1 MIQEVKQS
9 ASNEFWP
16 IPIKSFKFFPFLQ
29 GLLLVLLT
37 TLFLLVIDQPLYN
50 WLISDIGS
58 LVSYFTAY
66 NYAENNGIII
76 LFWIAS
82 LFLLLTL
89 FLKRPFTS
97 RFLSLEKG
105 SEINHDATA
114 LARYTRANGLKLAI
128 PFFLTTY
135 YLMLRC
141 QFTGLQIEGFE
152 FTSFQNDSKA
162 GLKHLDILPFLSGI
176 WFFQSVYI
184 FCFRRSLPH
193 KTSVLENDSPIT
205 HSDDDSF
212 NLKSLAESLTN
223 EINVWSDHKASF
235 TIGLS
240 GKWGSGKTSLLNLLK
255 YELNNNKTNIVFD
268 FNAWQYETE
277 INLSAPFLKEL
288 HLRLKPYT
296 LNAGKSIDN
305 YIHEVLQSNNS
316 FFTSITKTFS
326 NEKSVDELI
335 GIIQHDIIASGK
347 RFIVFIDDLDRLQF
361 KEIMEI
367 LNIIRNVGNLPNTVF
382 ILAYDKDYI
391 INQLNEQKLDRP
403 FEYFTKFIQLE
414 IPVGKI
420 IQDKLVEKLKGSINK
435 HFENLFYNPKNQK
448 LTDKYADSQLTF
460 EAFLNDSKVMNHL
473 TSFRDVKRLINALI
487 IQWDLKK
494 EKVEFKEL
502 LVLEIIRLKY
512 PTVYESLKH
521 NRQIILSEDN
531 LYLFYLEKDDP
542 SKTKL
547 DSQVSH
553 LVTFLFP
560 YGVRPKSKKSI
571 RFKRYYENYFTL
583 DFVKDIRDEVD
594 QIIYEKQI

>member
-16 IPIKSFKFFPFLQ
+16 IPIKSFMFFPFLQ
-29 GLLLVLLT
+29 GLLLVCLT

-50 WLISDIGS
+50 WLISDKGS
-58 LVSYFTAY
+58 LASYFTAY
-66 NYAENNGIII
+66 NYAENDKIIK

-82 LFLLLTL
+82 FLLSLIV
-89 FLKRPFTS
+89 FLNRPFTS

-105 SEINHDATA
+105 SKIRHNSTS
-114 LARYTRANGLKLAI
+114 LARYTRANGLLLAI

-152 FTSFQNDSKA
+152 FTSFQNDSKTA
-162 GLKHLDILPFLSGI
+162 LKHLDILPFLSVI
-176 WFFQSVYI
+176 WFMYSFCL
-184 FCFRRSLPH
+184 FCFRKSLPD

-205 HSDDDSF
+205 HSGDDSF

-255 YELNNNKTNIVFD
+255 NELNKNKTNIVFD

-296 LNAGKSIDN
+296 LNAGNSIDK

-335 GIIQHDIIASGK
+335 GIIQQDIIDSGK

-382 ILAYDKDYI
+382 ILAYDKEYI
-391 INQLNEQKLDRP
+391 INQLKENKTDRP
-403 FEYFTKFIQLE
+403 AEYFTKFIQLE
-414 IPVGKI
+414 LPVGKI
-420 IQDKLVEKLKGSINK
+420 FQEKIKERFESEITK
-435 HFENLFYNPKNQK
+435 HFNIYFYSDKQK
-448 LTDKYADSQLTF
+448 PADKDVESLMPI
-460 EAFLNDSKVMNHL
+460 EAFPDSLRIFDSL
-473 TSFRDVKRLINALI
+473 TSIRDIK
-487 IQWDLKK
+487 
-494 EKVEFKEL
+494 
-502 LVLEIIRLKY
+502 
-512 PTVYESLKH
+512 
-521 NRQIILSEDN
+521 IILN
-531 LYLFYLEKDDP
+531 
-542 SKTKL
+542 
-547 DSQVSH
+547 
-553 LVTFLFP
+553 
-560 YGVRPKSKKSI
+560 
-571 RFKRYYENYFTL
+571 
-583 DFVKDIRDEVD
+583 
-594 QIIYEKQI
+594 

>member
-9 ASNEFWP
+9 ASNEFWL
-16 IPIKSFKFFPFLQ
+16 IRIKSFRIFPFLQ

-97 RFLSLEKG
+97 CFLSLEKG

-128 PFFLTTY
+128 PFFLTAY

-162 GLKHLDILPFLSGI
+162 ALKHLDILPFLSGI
-176 WFFQSVYI
+176 WFFHSVYI
-184 FCFRRSLPH
+184 FCFRKSLPH

-223 EINVWSDHKASF
+223 EINVWSDKEASF

-255 YELNNNKTNIVFD
+255 NELNNNKSNIVFD

-391 INQLNEQKLDRP
+391 IKQLDKQNLDRSI
-403 FEYFTKFIQLE
+403 EYFTKFIQLE

-420 IQDKLVEKLKGSINK
+420 LREKLLEKLVESLKKSFPDQFYILNESKLKD
-435 HFENLFYNPKNQK
+435 QK
-448 LTDKYADSQLTF
+448 MESQITAEVF
-460 EAFLNDSKVMNHL
+460 VSMSRVMQILH
-473 TSFRDVKRLINALI
+473 TIRDIKRLINALSL
-487 IQWDLKK
+487 QWQLKAGQI
-494 EKVEFKEL
+494 EFL
-502 LVLEIIRLKY
+502 DFFYIRDNSFEI
-512 PTVYESLKH
+512 
-521 NRQIILSEDN
+521 
-531 LYLFYLEKDDP
+531 
-542 SKTKL
+542 
-547 DSQVSH
+547 
-553 LVTFLFP
+553 
-560 YGVRPKSKKSI
+560 
-571 RFKRYYENYFTL
+571 FKR
-583 DFVKDIRDEVD
+583 V
-594 QIIYEKQI
+594 